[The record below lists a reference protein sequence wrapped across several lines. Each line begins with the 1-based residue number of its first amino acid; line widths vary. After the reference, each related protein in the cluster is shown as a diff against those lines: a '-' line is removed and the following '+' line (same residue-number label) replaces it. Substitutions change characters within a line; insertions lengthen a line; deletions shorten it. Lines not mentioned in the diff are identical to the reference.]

1 MNNFGNELIAF
12 VIIAWVVY
20 LAASGNLLKFVR
32 FAVPPSKTLLND
44 FGTGQEQ

>member
-20 LAASGNLLKFVR
+20 LAATGNLLKFVQ
-32 FAVPPSKTLLND
+32 FAVPVSKAQTVQSEV
-44 FGTGQEQ
+44 G